1 MVRRG
6 QIEDMQAIQ
15 TLICLYSEDGK
26 MLFRSLEE
34 IKENITNFW
43 VYEELGEVIGICNL
57 KYDWDKLVEIRSLG
71 VDPRY
76 HRQGVATQLVQE
88 CIDHALLDQNCETL
102 FVLTYAIS
110 LFEKLGFQVI
120 DKMSLP
126 QKVWNDCQ
134 QCLHQDNCDE
144 IAMSFSLL
152 SQRKVPV
159 FNDTNKDEVL
169 IPK

>member
-6 QIEDMQAIQ
+6 QIEDIQAIQ

-71 VDPRY
+71 VHPRY
-76 HRQGVATQLVQE
+76 HRQGFATQLVQE
-88 CIDHALLDQNCETL
+88 CIDHALLDQNCETV

-159 FNDTNKDEVL
+159 FNDTNEDEVL